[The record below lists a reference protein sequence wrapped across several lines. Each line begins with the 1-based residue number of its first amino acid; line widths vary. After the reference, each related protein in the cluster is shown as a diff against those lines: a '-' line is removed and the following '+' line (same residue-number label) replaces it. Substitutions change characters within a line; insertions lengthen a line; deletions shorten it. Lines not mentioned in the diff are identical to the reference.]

1 MNEQHERSYT
11 DDISK
16 GYSHFLNEIVD
27 LKGVLIQA
35 PAEKK
40 CLAIFDELFK
50 GTNMEDAVQ
59 ISSATISGLTRF
71 RNSLFFISTHLHQL
85 KNTEPVEIS

>member
-1 MNEQHERSYT
+1 MIT
-11 DDISK
+11 
-16 GYSHFLNEIVD
+16 
-27 LKGVLIQA
+27 
-35 PAEKK
+35 
-40 CLAIFDELFK
+40 ELFK